1 MTRVLDHVPGLT
13 FHGRKAEGVENAFR
27 YGVDYVLLDPEDRGP
42 FPRLF
47 GRNRAALA
55 SLRDRDHGGPPGD
68 GRGVAWLHDM
78 LAEKLPDLRAGRILL
93 LAQPRVLGHTFNP
106 VSFWLVHDRDDVL
119 RAVVAE
125 VTNTYGDR
133 HSYLCH
139 SADLAPIGA
148 GTTLAARKI
157 LHVSP
162 FQPVAGGYRFRFDIR
177 DDRLAIWIDYRSP
190 GGRLMATLSGPR
202 RPLTNRAIL
211 GAALRRPFGT
221 RRVLGLIHWQALRL
235 WWRGATFRGRPAP
248 PPSEV
253 SR

>member
-1 MTRVLDHVPGLT
+1 MRRVLDHVPGLT
-13 FHGRKAEGVENAFR
+13 FHGRKGEGVANVFR
-27 YGVDYVLLDPEDRGP
+27 YGVDYVLLDPDDRGP

-47 GRNRAALA
+47 GRNRPALA
-55 SLRDRDHGGPPGD
+55 SLRDRDHGGAPNH
-68 GRGVAWLHDM
+68 GRGAAWLREV
-78 LAEKLPDLRAGRILL
+78 LAETLPDLAVGRVLL

-106 VSFWLVHDRDDVL
+106 VSFWLVHDPQDVL

-139 SADLAPIGA
+139 ADRLAAIDA
-148 GTTLAARKI
+148 DTVLVARKI

-177 DDRLAIWIDYRSP
+177 DDRIAIWIDYRSP
-190 GGRLMATLSGPR
+190 AGRLMATLSGPR

-211 GAALRRPFGT
+211 GAALRRPLGT

-235 WWRGATFRGRPAP
+235 WWRGATFRNRPDP
-248 PPSEV
+248 PTTEV